1 MAKLDPM
8 AILMFLFRM
17 SPAILFILFIML
29 IFFSFQVD
37 VRNDNMKRTMFEIS
51 DALTSSQL
59 TDYKSIFNPQ
69 KLTDAEKI
77 DPNRNIELYAVN
89 CDYGYYLDIESV
101 AGQTGCG
108 GGEDCRN
115 FCYSVC
121 NLDAS
126 TIDMATAGTING
138 NCGCN
143 IELIGNNFCQCKK
156 TSQSGWQDTYKW
168 GYGYVASFKGKIAAP
183 YAEFPVGINAGTVI
197 PAKMKITAYD
207 SFMTRISCATKKAY
221 ELKEIAKIRFDTS
234 YVTRNSIFKRSGVG
248 GTHVCLYYPTDN
260 DAYDCRYF
268 PDVPFN
274 DFTFQPPVGKDK
286 GVIAAYPIKYSF
298 ATCADVISDASLIA
312 TGNDPVVTVILCV
325 VEAS

>member
-37 VRNDNMKRTMFEIS
+37 VRNDNMKRAMFEIS

-59 TDYKSIFNPQ
+59 TDYKSVFNPQ
-69 KLTDAEKI
+69 KLTDAEKM

-89 CDYGYYLDIESV
+89 FDYGYYLDIESV
-101 AGQTGCG
+101 AGNTRCG
-108 GGEDCRN
+108 SGSDCVN
-115 FCYSVC
+115 FCYSAC

-126 TIDMATAGTING
+126 TIDMSTVGTING

-143 IELIGNNFCQCKK
+143 IEPRGNNFCECKK
-156 TSQSGWQDTYKW
+156 TTQSDWQDAYKW

-183 YAEFPVGINAGTVI
+183 YVEFPVGINTGTVL

-221 ELKEIAKIRFDTS
+221 EMKEVAKIRFDTS
-234 YVTRNSIFKRSGVG
+234 Y
-248 GTHVCLYYPTDN
+248 
-260 DAYDCRYF
+260 ACRYF
-268 PDVPFN
+268 PDIPFL
-274 DFTFQPPVGKDK
+274 DFTFQPPIGKDR
-286 GVIAAYPIKYSF
+286 GVIAAYPLNTGYAS
-298 ATCADVISDASLIA
+298 CGDVMSNPSLIA
-312 TGNDPVVTVILCV
+312 TGNEQVYTVILCV
-325 VEAS
+325 VEA

>member
-37 VRNDNMKRTMFEIS
+37 VRNDSMKRTIFEIS
-51 DALTSSQL
+51 DSLTSSQL
-59 TDYKSIFNPQ
+59 TDYKSVFNPQ
-69 KLTDAEKI
+69 KLTDAEKM
-77 DPNRNIELYAVN
+77 DSNRNIELYAVN
-89 CDYGYYLDIESV
+89 CDYGYSLDIESV
-101 AGQTGCG
+101 AGQTECG

-121 NLDAS
+121 GLDAS
-126 TIDMATAGTING
+126 TIDMATVGTING

-156 TSQSGWQDTYKW
+156 SGGSWQDAYKW
-168 GYGYVASFKGKIAAP
+168 SYGYVASFKGKIAAP
-183 YAEFPVGINAGTVI
+183 YAEFPVGINADTVL

-207 SFMTRISCATKKAY
+207 SFLTRIACATKKAY
-221 ELKEIAKIRFDTS
+221 EMKEVAKIRFDTS
-234 YVTRNSIFKRSGVG
+234 YVTRNSVFKRTNPA
-248 GTHVCLYYPTDN
+248 GTHVCLYFPPDSS
-260 DAYDCRYF
+260 YDCRYF
-268 PDVPFN
+268 PNVPFL
-274 DFTFQPPVGKDK
+274 DFTFQPPIGKDK
-286 GVIAAYPIKYSF
+286 GIIAAYPLKTSF
-298 ATCADVISDASLIA
+298 ATCADVISDPSLIA
-312 TGNDPVVTVILCV
+312 TGDDPVITVILCV